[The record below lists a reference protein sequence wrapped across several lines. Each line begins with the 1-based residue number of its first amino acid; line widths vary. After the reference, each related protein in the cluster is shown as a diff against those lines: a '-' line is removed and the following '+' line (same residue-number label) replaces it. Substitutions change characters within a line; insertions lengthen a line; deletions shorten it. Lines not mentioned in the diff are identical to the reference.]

1 MIIHDVAQ
9 NTDEWLALRAG
20 KPTASEFS
28 KLITSTGAASKS
40 MKAYAE
46 QLGGELFAGKPLDAW
61 EGNIY
66 TERGHEVEE
75 EARLYYSMLT
85 GQETQQVGF
94 ITDDLQQ
101 YGCSPDDFVG
111 SDGML
116 EIKCLPKLH
125 IEAIRYCKKNGKIP
139 TKFVQQTQGQMLI
152 AEREWCDL
160 LFYHAD
166 LPKVIMRVT
175 PDEKVVTGL
184 KAQLLACIAERN
196 LVLKELNS
204 F

>member
-9 NTDEWLALRAG
+9 NSDEWLALRAG
-20 KPTASEFS
+20 KPTASCFS
-28 KLITSTGAASKS
+28 KLIQANGTPSKS

-66 TERGHEVEE
+66 TERGHEVED

-85 GQETQQVGF
+85 GVETTQVGF
-94 ITDDLQQ
+94 ITDDLEQ
-101 YGCSPDDFVG
+101 YGCSPDDFV
-111 SDGML
+111 SEEGML

-152 AEREWCDL
+152 AERQWCDL

-166 LPKVIMRVT
+166 LPKIIMRVT
-175 PDEKVVTGL
+175 PDEKVVAGL
-184 KAQLLACIAERN
+184 KAQLPACIAERN
-196 LVLKELNS
+196 LVLRELQEM
-204 F
+204 